1 MGLGRKLETY
11 GGPFISGVL
20 TVGTLYFHP
29 SFYGSM
35 KAISNLPTITT
46 CMFGFLLTLFGIII
60 QGNGAMIKKMKST
73 NVVFDRYI
81 SFTKRVIW
89 ISLFLSVF
97 AFAVGSINLSWW
109 NIIFE
114 ELPTIRIIIEG
125 VILLILLFFSFW
137 LILDLIYFIH
147 LFFLLI
153 RTEK

>member
-1 MGLGRKLETY
+1 MGFGRKLETY
-11 GGPFISGVL
+11 GGLFISGLL
-20 TVGTLYFHP
+20 TYGAFFFHP

-46 CMFGFLLTLFGIII
+46 CIFGFLLTLFGIII
-60 QGNGAMIKKMKST
+60 QGNGAMIKKMKNT
-73 NVVFDRYI
+73 NVVFERYI
-81 SFTKRVIW
+81 LFTKRVIW

-109 NIIFE
+109 YLIFE
-114 ELPTIRIIIEG
+114 ESFTIRIIIEEIIMR
-125 VILLILLFFSFW
+125 VLVFFSCW

>member
-1 MGLGRKLETY
+1 MRLGRKVETY
-11 GGPFISGVL
+11 GGPFISGAL
-20 TVGTLYFHP
+20 TIGTFMLHP
-29 SFYGSM
+29 SFNGSM

-46 CMFGFLLTLFGIII
+46 CIFGFLLTLFGIII

-73 NVVFDRYI
+73 NVVFERYI

-97 AFAVGSINLSWW
+97 AFGVGSINLSWW
-109 NIIFE
+109 GIAFE
-114 ELPTIRIIIEG
+114 ELSTIRIIIEEC
-125 VILLILLFFSFW
+125 ILRILVFFSIW
-137 LILDLIYFIH
+137 LILDLVYFIH

>member
-1 MGLGRKLETY
+1 MGFGRKLEKY
-11 GGPFISGVL
+11 GGPFISGIL
-20 TVGTLYFHP
+20 TIGTFLLHP
-29 SFYGSM
+29 SFCGSM

-46 CMFGFLLTLFGIII
+46 CIFGFLLTLFGIII

-73 NVVFDRYI
+73 NVVFERYI
-81 SFTKRVIW
+81 SFTKRIIW

-109 NIIFE
+109 YIIFE
-114 ELPTIRIIIEG
+114 ELSSLRIIVEG
-125 VILLILLFFSFW
+125 IILRILMFFSFW

>member
-1 MGLGRKLETY
+1 MRFGRKLETY

-20 TVGTLYFHP
+20 TVATFMLHP

-46 CMFGFLLTLFGIII
+46 CIFGFLLTLFGIII

-73 NVVFDRYI
+73 NVVFERYI
-81 SFTKRVIW
+81 SFTKRIIW

-97 AFAVGSINLSWW
+97 AFGVGSINMSWW
-109 NIIFE
+109 NVVFEDLPIRRIIVE
-114 ELPTIRIIIEG
+114 EL
-125 VILLILLFFSFW
+125 VLMVLVFFSFW
-137 LILDLIYFIH
+137 LVLDLIYFIH